1 MVIVNPVMKFH
12 GSFLAPNHKVSLFGR
27 SLKLLSPLTALDE
40 IIFSPKAT
48 IKKKKKKVKT
58 LNRAL
63 AGIPYFGI
71 DILK

>member
-40 IIFSPKAT
+40 IIFQPPSD
-48 IKKKKKKVKT
+48 
-58 LNRAL
+58 
-63 AGIPYFGI
+63 Y
-71 DILK
+71 